1 MPTRL
6 NATFSFFFSSF
17 SSFKQPLFFFS
28 EFPVLMSFLVKN
40 CNFNDFWTEDGTAEV
55 ANDIK
60 LKSKFAANFLKF
72 WDHVYEVMPSSVRG

>member
-6 NATFSFFFSSF
+6 NATFSFFLLLLAALNSHF
-17 SSFKQPLFFFS
+17 FFFS